1 MGSSSE
7 KRYPLE
13 LKESIAR
20 RYLTTEVS
28 YRVLADE
35 IGASAWSVRQW
46 VQNLKETGTVTKDL
60 KKRTTDSRTATEKF
74 RLLLEAQALPEDER
88 GAFLR
93 REGLRDGDL
102 ERWQQEALSGLGAT
116 EPPGSSRRVRELER
130 KMIKTEKRLRE
141 ATALLDLQKKV
152 QALWGDADDDTQGS

>member
-1 MGSSSE
+1 MTA
-7 KRYPLE
+7 PLF
-13 LKESIAR
+13 S
-20 RYLTTEVS
+20 
-28 YRVLADE
+28 D
-35 IGASAWSVRQW
+35 
-46 VQNLKETGTVTKDL
+46 
-60 KKRTTDSRTATEKF
+60 
-74 RLLLEAQALPEDER
+74 LEAVTVGQFQPIINFTEELLHHP
-88 GAFLR
+88 FLR

-152 QALWGDADDDTQGS
+152 QALWRDADDDTQGS

>member
-1 MGSSSE
+1 MTA
-7 KRYPLE
+7 PLF
-13 LKESIAR
+13 S
-20 RYLTTEVS
+20 
-28 YRVLADE
+28 D
-35 IGASAWSVRQW
+35 
-46 VQNLKETGTVTKDL
+46 
-60 KKRTTDSRTATEKF
+60 
-74 RLLLEAQALPEDER
+74 LEAVTVGQFQPIINFTEELLHHHER

>member
-1 MGSSSE
+1 MCCGIE
-7 KRYPLE
+7 RVRIKGL
-13 LKESIAR
+13 AR
-20 RYLTTEVS
+20 AGGLW
-28 YRVLADE
+28 A
-35 IGASAWSVRQW
+35 
-46 VQNLKETGTVTKDL
+46 
-60 KKRTTDSRTATEKF
+60 
-74 RLLLEAQALPEDER
+74 LLEAQALPEDER

-141 ATALLDLQKKV
+141 ATALLDLQKKGGV
-152 QALWGDADDDTQGS
+152 TVLL